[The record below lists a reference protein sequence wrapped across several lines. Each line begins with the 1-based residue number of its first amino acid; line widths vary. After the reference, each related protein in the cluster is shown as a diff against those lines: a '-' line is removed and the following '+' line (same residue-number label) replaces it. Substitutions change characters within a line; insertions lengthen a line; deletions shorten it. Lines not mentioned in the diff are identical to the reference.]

1 MQVVRLS
8 ALRTTGTHCCQRKSR
23 PQGHSAAG
31 RTESLKNSNDTVRY
45 GIRDL
50 PACSALPEPTA
61 LPRAPI
67 MIIVFNFTWFS
78 INIITV
84 LVRVRVCV
92 CVHALFVS
100 LFHLSLRK
108 RELEFFLCIC
118 IQRNMDLQ
126 EVGGGCEDW
135 MELAQD
141 RDRWRALVSTVMNL
155 RVPKMRGIS

>member
-92 CVHALFVS
+92 CVYTHS
-100 LFHLSLRK
+100 LSLYSICLSAKGNWSFFYVYVYKGTWIFRK
-108 RELEFFLCIC
+108 WEGVVRTGWSWLRIGT
-118 IQRNMDLQ
+118 
-126 EVGGGCEDW
+126 GGGH
-135 MELAQD
+135 L
-141 RDRWRALVSTVMNL
+141 
-155 RVPKMRGIS
+155 